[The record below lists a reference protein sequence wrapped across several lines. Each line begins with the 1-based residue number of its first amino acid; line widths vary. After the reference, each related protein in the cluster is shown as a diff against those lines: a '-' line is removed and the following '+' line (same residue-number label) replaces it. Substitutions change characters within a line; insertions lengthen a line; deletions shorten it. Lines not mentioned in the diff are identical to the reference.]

1 MHEKVE
7 NIQTDLPSIM
17 HENVKN
23 SPTDLPRPLYGIEV
37 NRNFAEIRPRVWWK
51 KNLLGTYETARA
63 YDAGN
68 IYTGKNKPLNFH
80 DPETSSGA
88 LPPVSV
94 EDLWVS
100 SIAQL
105 VKRQAVRTLDDP
117 AWKRTYEE
125 SYLQVMWLSGCRIFW
140 L

>member
-7 NIQTDLPSIM
+7 NIETDLPSIM

-23 SPTDLPRPLYGIEV
+23 SPTVYCRSEQKFG
-37 NRNFAEIRPRVWWK
+37 RNSTKRMVEN
-51 KNLLGTYETARA
+51 NLLGTYETARG

-80 DPETSSGA
+80 DSETYSGA

-94 EDLWVS
+94 EDLRVS
-100 SIAQL
+100 SIAQF
-105 VKRQAVRTLDDP
+105 VKRQAVRALDDP

-125 SYLQVMWLSGCRIFW
+125 SY
-140 L
+140 